1 MSNNTL
7 FDVFSSQREKIID
20 NEMTSNK
27 EHLLNKLESG
37 EYNLVLDQARYP
49 LNSLRAIFADYDLNP
64 EYQRNKVWDMTRKSK
79 LIESL
84 IVNIP
89 IPPVFLY
96 ETSLNRFEVMD
107 GLQRISTII
116 DFLNNKFKLIDLEIW
131 PELNGKKFEDLLPE
145 FQASIKRRYLSA
157 TIILKETKNKSIQQ
171 DKMKQLV
178 FERLNT
184 GGIKLSPQEIR
195 NAANVGYVNSM
206 INDLGDNCQEFKIMI
221 RHPKSIENATEV
233 IDRMGDREMVLRFF
247 AYKDAIQNNHK
258 RGTKYLLDTYAKL
271 AISKT
276 QEETSD
282 LRAYFISVTEM
293 VYKLFG
299 NRGYSRFSKSEKMI
313 FDTIM
318 ISISII
324 IDNRES
330 INMKFTDIETNNN
343 LKNDFFEE
351 KSEVFNG
358 KYTSLT
364 KVIERVTLFHD
375 FLISGD
381 IK

>member
-1 MSNNTL
+1 
-7 FDVFSSQREKIID
+7 
-20 NEMTSNK
+20 
-27 EHLLNKLESG
+27 
-37 EYNLVLDQARYP
+37 
-49 LNSLRAIFADYDLNP
+49 
-64 EYQRNKVWDMTRKSK
+64 
-79 LIESL
+79 
-84 IVNIP
+84 
-89 IPPVFLY
+89 
-96 ETSLNRFEVMD
+96 MD